1 LGKQTIK
8 ELIQL
13 ASNEPSILELKDNI
27 NSELKKL
34 DKIFLIVIDDL
45 DRLLDK
51 ELMLILQLI
60 KGVAD
65 FNNIIYLISYDK
77 NVVSNSIET
86 FKREK
91 GSDYLDKIVQ
101 LPITIP
107 KISNTTIFNVL
118 SQKIDEII

>member
-1 LGKQTIK
+1 MGKQTIK